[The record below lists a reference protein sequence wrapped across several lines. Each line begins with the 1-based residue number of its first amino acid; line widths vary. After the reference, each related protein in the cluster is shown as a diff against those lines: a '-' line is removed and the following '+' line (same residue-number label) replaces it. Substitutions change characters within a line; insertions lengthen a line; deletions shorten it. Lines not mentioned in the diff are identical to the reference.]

1 VSTIAHVCTYLASTH
16 LSRGGWVGSLRHTFL
31 RSLNRTELIHSTPQ
45 PGPDAHNVILNS
57 VTHTVTKSSSTQ
69 RHPPTSRSRRFSRG
83 MGSHSLSRSNS
94 RSSIVIKSKSC
105 HVCCC
110 NQALTPD
117 RGGIGLEVITLSRS
131 FISSIAKAKTATL
144 NERPSVLNLPYL
156 INVYHVVCML
166 LNCFNSISNSQQT
179 QIDVLTDNIEWS
191 KRIFLKKTLE
201 IHLVSL

>member
-1 VSTIAHVCTYLASTH
+1 
-16 LSRGGWVGSLRHTFL
+16 VGSLRHTFL

-57 VTHTVTKSSSTQ
+57 VTHSVTKSSSTQ
-69 RHPPTSRSRRFSRG
+69 RHPPTSRSRHFSRG